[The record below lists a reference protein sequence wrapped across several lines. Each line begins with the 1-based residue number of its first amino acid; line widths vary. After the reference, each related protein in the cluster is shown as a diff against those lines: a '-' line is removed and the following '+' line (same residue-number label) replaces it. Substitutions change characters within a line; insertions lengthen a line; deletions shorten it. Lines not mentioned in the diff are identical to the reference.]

1 MSLTRV
7 IHCPDEV
14 FYIDQVRFSEALP
27 LALNKADFVLQFSED
42 LDSLFVAASKLPH
55 DLFNG
60 TDDKDAVL
68 IILPAVL
75 QGNRD
80 PVQQES
86 VKDLGLR
93 GHRPVCLVL
102 KEDLRNTDKRKLFA
116 FRAVEIVIHAYHHP
130 LL

>member
-1 MSLTRV
+1 MSLTSV
-7 IHCPDEV
+7 IHSSDEV
-14 FYIDQVRFSEALP
+14 LHIDQVRFSEALALP
-27 LALNKADFVLQFSED
+27 LYQADLIFQFGEELDGFLIAAAD
-42 LDSLFVAASKLPH
+42 LLH
-55 DLFNG
+55 ELFNG

-68 IILPAVL
+68 IILPAIL

-80 PVQQES
+80 PVKQES

-102 KEDLRNTDKRKLFA
+102 KEDLRNTDKRKLFT